1 MKEIQHIL
9 LHSRMTTTDRYIRRI
24 LPGLR
29 PEAAAAF
36 DRFDAT
42 RKAGRVIPFPAG
54 NKKAI

>member
-1 MKEIQHIL
+1 
-9 LHSRMTTTDRYIRRI
+9 MTTTDRYIRRI
-24 LPGLR
+24 GGTSDVL
-29 PEAAAAF
+29 AAVF

>member
-24 LPGLR
+24 GGTSDVL
-29 PEAAAAF
+29 AAAF

>member
-1 MKEIQHIL
+1 MRAGSPIFSYQNY
-9 LHSRMTTTDRYIRRI
+9 MTLYTKLSDA
-24 LPGLR
+24 LQ
-29 PEAAAAF
+29 AAF